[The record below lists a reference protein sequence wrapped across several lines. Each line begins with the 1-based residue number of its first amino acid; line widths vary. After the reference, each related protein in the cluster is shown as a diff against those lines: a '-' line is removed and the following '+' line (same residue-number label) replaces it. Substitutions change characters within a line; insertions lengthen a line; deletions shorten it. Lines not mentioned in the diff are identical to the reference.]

1 MEATNIYIILL
12 QVYHFSKRSDINV
25 VQDPRLSWIYVKS
38 FAALSQD
45 EEIQVNLVCVDIVYF
60 IFEIQKFWGGGM

>member
-1 MEATNIYIILL
+1 MEATKIYMMLL
-12 QVYHFSKRSDINV
+12 QVYHFIKRSDINV
-25 VQDPRLSWIYVKS
+25 VDDPRLSWIYVQS
-38 FAALSQD
+38 FSAISQD